1 MHKEVEEVR
10 KVEGSSE
17 YVAPQIEK
25 VITPDDLAREVHYA
39 GASDAVSLGQP

>member
-1 MHKEVEEVR
+1 
-10 KVEGSSE
+10 
-17 YVAPQIEK
+17 